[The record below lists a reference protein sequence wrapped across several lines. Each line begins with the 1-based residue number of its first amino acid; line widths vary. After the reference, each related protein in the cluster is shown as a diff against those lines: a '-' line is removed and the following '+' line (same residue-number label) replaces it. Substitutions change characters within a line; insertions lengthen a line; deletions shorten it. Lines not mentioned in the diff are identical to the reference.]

1 MKVQLM
7 CYAIDNLNVAES
19 GLRWKDRLILTNNNK
34 PNGNV
39 ALALVKIPH
48 PIANH
53 AEQIK
58 DQGYA
63 LRMITTL
70 LACYR
75 LTTGHTP
82 TLITGWS
89 SSVEIEEDKIMHDN
103 SIYSRRLEYQSHEKP
118 QLDTEETMRYLQN
131 TLPLFDKAMNAI
143 ENGYDKLQIA
153 LIMYYRAVSSQE
165 AIEDFIDLVTALEAL
180 YSDGTDELR
189 YKISLRAS
197 ILTEDDS
204 SKRRDLFEKLKDM
217 YDARSKIV
225 HGGEVPLEPVSKYRR
240 YKYEL
245 TEIIQKSLLKF
256 IELAQSGLP
265 YKSII
270 KMLDDKALGIQVD
283 D

>member
-7 CYAIDNLNVAES
+7 CYAIDNLNIDES
-19 GLRWKDRLILTNNNK
+19 GFRWKDRLILTNNNQ

-48 PIANH
+48 PTANH

-82 TLITGWS
+82 TLITGR
-89 SSVEIEEDKIMHDN
+89 SVSFEIEEEKILQDN
-103 SIYSRRLEYQSHEKP
+103 SIYSRRLEYQSNGKP
-118 QLDTEETMRYLQN
+118 QLNTGETMHYLQN
-131 TLPLFDKAMNAI
+131 TLPLFDQAMNAI

-153 LIMYYRAVSSQE
+153 LIMYYRAVSSRE

-180 YSDGTDELR
+180 YSDGTGELR

-197 ILTEDDS
+197 ILIEKDS
-204 SKRRDLFEKLKDM
+204 SKRHDLFEKLKDM

-225 HGGEVPLEPVSKYRR
+225 HGGEVPLERKYRR

-270 KMLDDKALGIQVD
+270 RRLDDKALGIQVD